1 MSSINWISEILFSI
15 SSMAIVFGVLLI
27 LMCFINLMSMVF
39 KEKKK
44 VVVEEKIEEYIDETA
59 VEEQEGDDCEVV
71 AAIMAALSAS
81 LDVPTEK
88 LMIRSIKR
96 LDRSSNWR
104 N

>member
-1 MSSINWISEILFSI
+1 MSLDWISQIIFSL
-15 SSMAIVFGVLLI
+15 SAMLIVFGVLL
-27 LMCFINLMSMVF
+27 CVKFTINFMGFVF
-39 KEKKK
+39 KEKEKPK
-44 VVVEEKIEEYIDETA
+44 MAESVEEYVDEAAIEEDA
-59 VEEQEGDDCEVV
+59 VDDCEVV

-81 LDVPTEK
+81 LDVPTDK